1 MLALL
6 YELWR
11 VGLILSDGGLGTSP
25 IQTLTSMLVVERSH
39 AQRADMTCPVVAR
52 RYTVVVDIR
61 STDKAHI
68 RVIVFLTFGAL
79 GILDQAT
86 T

>member
-1 MLALL
+1 MRASFRL
-6 YELWR
+6 
-11 VGLILSDGGLGTSP
+11 
-25 IQTLTSMLVVERSH
+25 VERSH